1 MSLLKWGMIKQL
13 WRLLKAEVALHKHN
27 KVNRQGVVSADAQQY
42 HIIENV
48 LPQHVYD
55 GLLDAVSG
63 LHT

>member
-1 MSLLKWGMIKQL
+1 MIKQL
-13 WRLLKAEVALHKHN
+13 WRLLRAEVALHKHN

-55 GLLDAVSG
+55 GLLDAV
-63 LHT
+63 LARAARL